1 MKLRCFVVLLLRF
14 AVPGQ
19 APVATYILPT
29 LGLLLYY
36 ILLLYYYY
44 SIILYI
50 SIVPLFRIHVHVRNA
65 IIIDNVVT
73 IIVAPLCCFP
83 GWRRA
88 PRSALRAPR
97 SALRAPRSALRA
109 PRSALRAP
117 RSALRATTQANF
129 LLICYYVPA
138 TVLALRA
145 PRHEP
150 GEFPAPPLLCTRN
163 CVSAPRPTPRAR
175 RSAHTC
181 RATRRMYSALWF
193 NGLATSRLRLQV
205 AAIIHCNYGAKI
217 RSNEAT
223 LISLNNR
230 ERG

>member
-1 MKLRCFVVLLLRF
+1 VKLRCFVVLLLRF

-83 GWRRA
+83 GWR
-88 PRSALRAPR
+88 
-97 SALRAPRSALRA
+97 RA

>member
-83 GWRRA
+83 GWR
-88 PRSALRAPR
+88 
-97 SALRAPRSALRA
+97 RA